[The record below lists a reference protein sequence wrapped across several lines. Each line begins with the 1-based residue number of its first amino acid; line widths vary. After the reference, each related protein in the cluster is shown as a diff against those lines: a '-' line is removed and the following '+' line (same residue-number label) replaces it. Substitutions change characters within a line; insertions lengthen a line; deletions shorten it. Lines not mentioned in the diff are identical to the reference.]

1 MPRILRILN
10 RFNIGGPSYN
20 AANLTKYLAPEF
32 ETLLIG
38 GEAEPG
44 EESSLFIFR
53 EMGLEPMILPEM
65 NRSINLLNDLKAY
78 KKIKTLI
85 KDFKPDIVHT
95 HAAKAGALGRMAAY
109 RCQVPVIVHTFHGHV
124 FHSYFGAAKTSLY
137 RKIER
142 SLARRSSA
150 IIAISEKQKEELA
163 QEHHIAPA
171 EKIKVIPLGFD
182 LAPFTSNQAEKRAH
196 FRKEY
201 EIEDDEICVV
211 IIGRLAP
218 IKNHPLFLKT
228 LYYVKKN
235 SGKKVRAF
243 VVGDGN
249 IRGDLTN
256 LCDELQLSHTYWPD
270 KAIAADITF
279 TSWIKDVSYPL
290 AGSDVVCLTSF
301 NEGTPVSLIEAQ
313 AASRAIVTT
322 RVGGIANSV
331 SEKAAFLIDVND
343 EKSFAEKLLLLIEN
357 DEKRGQLSGAGKDFV
372 LDRFGYQRLVEDTR
386 HLYHGLLSL
395 LQ

>member
-44 EESSLFIFR
+44 EESSLFLFS

-65 NRSINLLNDLKAY
+65 NRSINLFNDLKAY
-78 KKIKTLI
+78 KKIKDLI

-142 SLARRSSA
+142 GLARRSSA

-163 QEHHIAPA
+163 LEHHIAPA

-182 LAPFTSNQAEKRAH
+182 LAPFITNQSEKRAL

-201 EIEDDEICVV
+201 KIEEEEICVV

-228 LYYVKKN
+228 ICQVKRN
-235 SGKKVRAF
+235 STKKVRAF

-249 IRGDLTN
+249 IRGGLAN
-256 LCDELQLSHTYWPD
+256 LCNELQLSHTYWPES
-270 KAIAADITF
+270 KQVADVTF

-290 AGSDVVCLTSF
+290 AGSDLVCLTSF

-313 AASRAIVTT
+313 AACKAVITT
-322 RVGGIANSV
+322 KVGGIANSV
-331 SEKAAFLIDVND
+331 SEDAAFLIEADD
-343 EKSFAEKLLLLIEN
+343 EKGFAEKMHLLVEN
-357 DEKRGQLSGAGKDFV
+357 DEKRAEMSGAGQDFA
-372 LDRFGYQRLVEDTR
+372 LARFGYQRLVEDTR
-386 HLYHGLLSL
+386 HLYRGLLPL
-395 LQ
+395 KQ